1 MITVL
6 ILWSLILTLVFLLL
20 VSSIFYS
27 ASTRYFSFFS
37 VLKSIL
43 SNATP
48 TLNNRKHLFI
58 TIAFTLFVLNTV
70 GNIPGLKSLTLFY
83 WFTLSLA
90 LSLWLGVILR
100 IYFTQL
106 KSWVSHLL
114 PYGRPIALS
123 VLLPLI
129 EAFRHL
135 IRPFTLIIRLRT
147 NLSSGHIMLYIFSFF
162 AVSSLSLT
170 TFITPVLILLI
181 LLEVFVSALQAY
193 IFSSLLLI
201 YITESSIE

>member
-1 MITVL
+1 M
-6 ILWSLILTLVFLLL
+6 WSLLLTLVFFSLTSSSFYSSSSRYS
-20 VSSIFYS
+20 SSI
-27 ASTRYFSFFS
+27 SF
-37 VLKSIL
+37 LKAIL
-43 SNATP
+43 SGATP
-48 TLNNRKHLFI
+48 ILNNSKYLFI
-58 TIAFTLFVLNTV
+58 TIAFTLFLLNIV
-70 GNIPGLKSLTLFY
+70 GNIPGIKSLTLFY

-100 IYFTQL
+100 IYYTQL

-114 PYGRPIALS
+114 PYGSPIGLS

-129 EAFRHL
+129 EGFSHL
-135 IRPFTLIIRLRT
+135 IRPFTLIIRLST

-170 TFITPVLILLI
+170 SLITPVLVLLI

-201 YITESSIE
+201 YITESSDE